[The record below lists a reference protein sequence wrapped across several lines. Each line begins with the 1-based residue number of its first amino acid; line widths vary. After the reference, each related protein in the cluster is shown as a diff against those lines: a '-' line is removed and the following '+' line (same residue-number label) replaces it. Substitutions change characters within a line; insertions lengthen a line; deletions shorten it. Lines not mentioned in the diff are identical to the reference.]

1 MKPIF
6 EPIWSWPVM
15 ILIIIA
21 LISLVLVTY
30 PPRVKHFNPLLRRSL
45 IGLRLLTVLLLAFM
59 LLRPAIELTD
69 KTTRQSWLY
78 ILADSSRSMQTED
91 GPGSVTR
98 RHELIKTLT
107 TVNPLLENMDENI
120 GIKRFDFSKELVPV
134 DKFTEEA
141 SGEQTAI
148 GYSLETISSQLQQEQ
163 LVGLLLLSDG
173 AERTLP
179 PYDIDVR
186 SQASY
191 FGDSGI
197 PIYTIGFG
205 SSTLQDSS
213 LDLVLET
220 LVIDPLVFEKK
231 STPISVKVR
240 SLGAA
245 NRDLTVR
252 LLVEDRTG
260 KKNGEAGK
268 MIPAPSNSNSRVVT
282 QIHPTQNNELN
293 TVELFW
299 TPEIPGE
306 YKIAVEVVP
315 LEGEIKQTN
324 NRLETIV
331 TVQKGGL
338 QVAYFDSLRPEQKFI
353 RSMNDPKIQLDYFPI
368 GSGFSN
374 SAKNSRPD
382 LKDLSKYDVF
392 IIGDVPADLLGP
404 TALRKIANRVEQ
416 GAGLLMTGGYH
427 SFGPGGY
434 ADTPLETFIPVQL
447 RTSEKQ
453 VGNNIAKDLHH
464 FQDLKMVPTSLGLQ
478 RYVMQLDSSAA
489 ANQRMWNSLAP
500 LKGANRLRKKH
511 DLVEILAQSAGN
523 EAVPLLFA
531 SEVVGGRVR
540 VIAFAGDTTFQWFL
554 SGNRREHER
563 FWRQTILWL
572 AHKENDTEQSI
583 WARVSPRNVPPGT
596 HVPIQYGA
604 RDAEGKP
611 VSDVKFTVQ
620 VKGPSGKSNQM
631 ESMGTGDSSST
642 TFSKTKEPGDY
653 WVTVHA
659 EKNGNSLGFDATTR
673 FIVDPRDLE
682 LDNPAADY
690 SLLETIASLSGG
702 SALPPEELESFLTR
716 MNKEKSW
723 NKTLVRY
730 RRISLW
736 DNWYFLGLFVLML
749 TGEWFLRKKKG
760 LV

>member
-6 EPIWSWPVM
+6 EPIWSWPTM

-21 LISLVLVTY
+21 LILLVLQTY
-30 PPRVKHFNPLLRRSL
+30 PKRVKHLSPVLRRSL
-45 IGLRLLTVLLLAFM
+45 IAMRLLTVLMLVFM

-69 KTTRQSWLY
+69 KSKKQSWLY
-78 ILADSSRSMQTED
+78 ILADASRSMQTAD
-91 GPGSVTR
+91 GPGSTTR
-98 RHELIKTLT
+98 RNELVKTLNS
-107 TVNPLLENMDENI
+107 VNKLFENMDPNI
-120 GIKRFDFSKELVPV
+120 GIKRFNFSKELMPV
-134 DKFTEEA
+134 EEFTEE
-141 SGEQTAI
+141 SNGEQTAI
-148 GYSLETISSQLQQEQ
+148 GYSLETIATQLQQEH

-173 AERTLP
+173 AERALP

-186 SQASY
+186 SRASF

-205 SSTLQDSS
+205 SSSLQDTT
-213 LDLVLET
+213 LDLVLES

-231 STPISVKVR
+231 TTPISVKVR

-260 KKNGEAGK
+260 KKIGEAGK
-268 MIPAPSNSNSRVVT
+268 MIPAPAYSNSRVAT
-282 QIHPTQNNELN
+282 QIHPTQNNELS

-331 TVQKGGL
+331 TVQKGGI
-338 QVAYFDSLRPEQKFI
+338 QVVYFDSLRPEQKFI
-353 RSMNDPKIQLDYFPI
+353 RSLNDPKIQLDYIPL
-368 GSGFSN
+368 GSGFSDN
-374 SAKNSRPD
+374 QKKLRSE
-382 LKDLSKYDVF
+382 LVDLSKYDVF
-392 IIGDVPADLLGP
+392 IIGDVPADLLG
-404 TALRKIANRVEQ
+404 ADVIKQIADRLDK
-416 GAGLLMTGGYH
+416 GAGLLTTGGYH

-434 ADTPLETFIPVQL
+434 ANTPLDNFIPVEM
-447 RTSEKQ
+447 RPSEKQ
-453 VGNNIAKDLHH
+453 AGNDIAKDLHY
-464 FQDLKMVPTSLGLQ
+464 FQDLKMVPTALGLR
-478 RYVMQLDSSAA
+478 RYVMQLDSSD
-489 ANQRMWNSLAP
+489 ANNQQKWNSLAP

-511 DLVEILAQSAGN
+511 DLVEVLAQSAGN

-531 SEVVGGRVR
+531 YEVGQTR
-540 VIAFAGDTTFQWFL
+540 IMAFAGDTTFQWFL
-554 SGNRREHER
+554 SGNRTEHER
-563 FWRQTILWL
+563 FWRQMILWL
-572 AHKENDTEQSI
+572 AHKENDSGQTV
-583 WARVSPRNVPPGT
+583 WARVSPRNFSPGAN
-596 HVPIQYGA
+596 VPIQFGA
-604 RDAEGKP
+604 RDTEGNP
-611 VSDVKFTVQ
+611 ISDVNFTVQ
-620 VKGPSGKSNQM
+620 VKNPSDKFSKV
-631 ESMGTGDSSST
+631 ESTSTGDSTVT
-642 TFSKTKEPGDY
+642 TFSLTEEPGDY

-659 EKNGNSLGFDATTR
+659 EKNGVSLGFDATTR

-682 LDNPAADY
+682 MDNPAADY
-690 SLLETIASLSGG
+690 SLLETISSLSGG
-702 SALPPEELESFLTR
+702 SSLPPEELASFLTR

-723 NKTLVRY
+723 NNSLVRY

-736 DNWYFLGLFVLML
+736 DNWFFLALFVVLL
-749 TGEWFLRKKKG
+749 TTEWFLRKNKG

>member
-6 EPIWSWPVM
+6 EPIWSWPTM
-15 ILIIIA
+15 TLIIVA

-30 PPRVKHFNPLLRRSL
+30 PKRVKHLPPLLRRSL
-45 IGLRLLTVLLLAFM
+45 IGLRLFTVFLLIFM
-59 LLRPAIELTD
+59 MARPAIELTD

-78 ILADSSRSMQTED
+78 VLADSSRSMQTED

-98 RHELIKTLT
+98 RHELVKTLNS
-107 TVNPLLENMDENI
+107 VKPLFDNMDKNI
-120 GIKRFDFSKELVPV
+120 GIKRFDFSKELVSV
-134 DKFTEEA
+134 EEFTEEA
-141 SGEQTAI
+141 TGEQTAI

-205 SSTLQDSS
+205 SSSLQDTT
-213 LDLVLET
+213 LDLVLES

-231 STPISVKVR
+231 TTPISVKVR
-240 SLGAA
+240 SLGAE
-245 NRDLTVR
+245 NRDLTIR

-260 KKNGEAGK
+260 KKNGEAGQ
-268 MIPAPSNSNSRVVT
+268 MIPAPAYSNSRVVT
-282 QIHPTQNNELN
+282 QIHPTQNNELS

-353 RSMNDPKIQLDYFPI
+353 RSMNDPKIQLDYFPV
-368 GSGFSN
+368 GSGFFGN
-374 SAKNSRPD
+374 AKSFRDD

-404 TALRKIANRVEQ
+404 TALRKIAARVEQ

-434 ADTPLETFIPVQL
+434 ADTPLATFIPVQM
-447 RTSEKQ
+447 RASEKQ
-453 VGNNIAKDLHH
+453 SGNNIAKDLHY

-500 LKGANRLRKKH
+500 LKGANRLRKRH

-531 SEVVGGRVR
+531 SDVGGARVM
-540 VIAFAGDTTFQWFL
+540 AFAGDTTFQWFL
-554 SGNRREHER
+554 SGNRSEHER
-563 FWRQTILWL
+563 FWRQMILWL
-572 AHKENDTEQSI
+572 AHKENDSEQSV
-583 WARVSPRNVPPGT
+583 WARVTPRNVPPGAQ
-596 HVPIQYGA
+596 VPIQYGA
-604 RDAEGKP
+604 RDSEGKP
-611 VSDVKFTVQ
+611 VSDVKFTVR
-620 VKGPSGKSNQM
+620 VTGPSGKSNQM
-631 ESMGTGDSSST
+631 ESVGGGESSIT
-642 TFSKTKEPGDY
+642 TFSQTKEPGDY

-659 EKNGNSLGFDATTR
+659 EKNGVSLGFGATTR

-690 SLLETIASLSGG
+690 SLLETISSLSGG
-702 SALPPEELESFLTR
+702 SSLPPEELESFLTL

-723 NKTLVRY
+723 NNGLIRY

-736 DNWYFLGLFVLML
+736 DNWYFLGLFVILL

>member
-1 MKPIF
+1 M
-6 EPIWSWPVM
+6 M

-30 PPRVKHFNPLLRRSL
+30 PPRVKHLSPQLRRAL
-45 IGLRLLTVLLLAFM
+45 IALRLFTVFLLVFM

-98 RHELIKTLT
+98 RNELVKTLNS
-107 TVNPLLENMDENI
+107 VKPLIENMDKNI
-120 GIKRFDFSKELVPV
+120 GIKRFDFSKELIPV
-134 DKFTEEA
+134 EEFTQEA
-141 SGEQTAI
+141 TGEQTAI

-179 PYDIDVR
+179 PYDINVR

-205 SSTLQDSS
+205 SSTLQDTT
-213 LDLVLET
+213 LDLVLES

-231 STPISVKVR
+231 TTPISVKVR
-240 SLGAA
+240 SLGAE

-260 KKNGEAGK
+260 KKNGEAGQ
-268 MIPAPSNSNSRVVT
+268 MIPAPALSNSRVIT
-282 QIHPTQNNELN
+282 QIHPTQNNQLD

-368 GSGFSN
+368 GSGFSGN
-374 SAKNSRPD
+374 PKTINLNLND
-382 LKDLSKYDVF
+382 LTKYDVF
-392 IIGDVPADLLGP
+392 IIGDVPAELLGP
-404 TALRKIANRVEQ
+404 TAIRKIAARVDQ

-434 ADTPLETFIPVQL
+434 ADTPLDNFIPVQM
-447 RTSEKQ
+447 RASEKQ
-453 VGNNIAKDLHH
+453 AGNNIAKDLHY

-511 DLVEILAQSAGN
+511 DLVEVLAQSSGN

-531 SEVVGGRVR
+531 SDVGGARVM
-540 VIAFAGDTTFQWFL
+540 AFAGDTTFQWFL

-563 FWRQTILWL
+563 FWRQMILWL
-572 AHKENDTEQSI
+572 AHKENDTEQSV
-583 WARVSPRNVPPGT
+583 WARVSPRNVPPGA
-596 HVPIQYGA
+596 HVPIQFGA

-620 VKGPSGKSNQM
+620 VKGPSGKSSQM
-631 ESMGTGDSSST
+631 ESMSTGESSST
-642 TFSKTKEPGDY
+642 TFSQTKEPGDY

-659 EKNGNSLGFDATTR
+659 EKNGVSLGFDATTR

-723 NKTLVRY
+723 NNGLIRY

-749 TGEWFLRKKKG
+749 SGEWFLRKKKG

>member
-6 EPIWSWPVM
+6 EPTWSWPTLMLV
-15 ILIIIA
+15 IIA
-21 LISLVLVTY
+21 LLLLVLMTY
-30 PPRVKHFNPLLRRSL
+30 PQRVKHLAPRLRRTL
-45 IGLRLLTVLLLAFM
+45 IGLRLFTVLLLIFM

-78 ILADSSRSMQTED
+78 ILADASRSMQTED
-91 GPGSVTR
+91 GPGSITR
-98 RHELIKTLT
+98 RGELVKTLSAVEPVFET
-107 TVNPLLENMDENI
+107 MDKNI
-120 GIKRFDFSKELVPV
+120 GIKRFDFSKDLVPV
-134 DKFTEEA
+134 EKFTEEA
-141 SGEQTAI
+141 AGEQTAT
-148 GYSLETISSQLQQEQ
+148 GYALENISSQLQQEH

-179 PYDIDVR
+179 PYDVDVR
-186 SQASY
+186 AQASY

-197 PIYTIGFG
+197 PIYTVGFG
-205 SSTLQDSS
+205 SSTLQDTS
-213 LDLVLET
+213 LDLVMES

-231 STPISVKVR
+231 TTPISVKVR
-240 SLGAA
+240 SLGAE
-245 NRDLTVR
+245 NQDLTVR

-260 KKNGEAGK
+260 KKNGEAGE
-268 MIPAPSNSNSRVVT
+268 MVPATSSGNSRVVT
-282 QIHPTQNNELN
+282 QIHPTDNNQLD

-368 GSGFSN
+368 GSGFSGSSPSFN
-374 SAKNSRPD
+374 TD

-392 IIGDVPADLLGP
+392 IIGDVPADILGP
-404 TALRKIANRVEQ
+404 TAIRKIATQVEQ

-434 ADTPLETFIPVQL
+434 ADTPLENLIPVEM
-447 RTSEKQ
+447 RASEKQ
-453 VGNNIAKDLHH
+453 TGNTIAKDLHY
-464 FQDLKMVPTSLGLQ
+464 FEDLKMVPTSLGLQ
-478 RYVMQLDSSAA
+478 RYVMQLDSSPA

-500 LKGANRLRKKH
+500 LKGANRLRKRH

-531 SEVVGGRVR
+531 SDVGRARVM
-540 VIAFAGDTTFQWFL
+540 AFAGDTTFQWFL
-554 SGNRREHER
+554 SGNRQEHER
-563 FWRQTILWL
+563 FWRQMILWL
-572 AHKENDTEQSI
+572 AHKENDTEQTV

-604 RDAEGKP
+604 RDNEGKAIP
-611 VSDVKFTVQ
+611 DVKFTVQ
-620 VKGPSGKSNQM
+620 VKGPSGKSNKM
-631 ESMGTGDSSST
+631 EAMGTGDSSTT
-642 TFSKTKEPGDY
+642 TFSQTKEPGDY

-659 EKNGNSLGFDATTR
+659 EKDGVSLGFDATTR

-690 SLLETIASLSGG
+690 SLLETISSLSGG

-716 MNKEKSW
+716 MNKEKTW
-723 NKTLVRY
+723 NNDLVRY

-736 DNWYFLGLFVLML
+736 DNWYFLALFVLVL
-749 TGEWFLRKKKG
+749 TAEWFLRKQKG

>member
-6 EPIWSWPVM
+6 EPIWSWPMM

-21 LISLVLVTY
+21 LTSLVLVTY
-30 PPRVKHFNPLLRRSL
+30 PQRVKHLSPLLRRSL
-45 IGLRLLTVLLLAFM
+45 IGLRLFTVFLLIFM

-98 RHELIKTLT
+98 RHELVKTLNS
-107 TVNPLLENMDENI
+107 VKPMLDNMDKNI
-120 GIKRFDFSKELVPV
+120 GIKRFNFSKELVPV
-134 DKFTEEA
+134 EEFTEEA
-141 SGEQTAI
+141 TGEQTAI
-148 GYSLETISSQLQQEQ
+148 GYSLETISSQLQQEH

-205 SSTLQDSS
+205 SSSLQDTT
-213 LDLVLET
+213 LDLVLES

-231 STPISVKVR
+231 TTPISVKVR
-240 SLGAA
+240 SLGAE

-260 KKNGEAGK
+260 KKNGEAGQ
-268 MIPAPSNSNSRVVT
+268 MVPAPSYSNSRVAT
-282 QIHPTQNNELN
+282 QIHPTQNNELS

-368 GSGFSN
+368 GTGFSSSPKTFN
-374 SAKNSRPD
+374 VD

-392 IIGDVPADLLGP
+392 IIGDVPAEILGP
-404 TALRKIANRVEQ
+404 TALRKIAAQVDQ

-434 ADTPLETFIPVQL
+434 ADTPLANFIPVEM
-447 RTSEKQ
+447 RSSEKQ
-453 VGNNIAKDLHH
+453 MGNTIAKDLHY

-489 ANQRMWNSLAP
+489 ANQQIWNSLAP
-500 LKGANRLRKKH
+500 LKGANRLRKRH
-511 DLVEILAQSAGN
+511 DAVEILAQSAGN

-531 SEVVGGRVR
+531 SDVGSARVM
-540 VIAFAGDTTFQWFL
+540 AFAGDTTFQWFL
-554 SGNRREHER
+554 SGNRTEHER
-563 FWRQTILWL
+563 FWRQMILWL
-572 AHKENDTEQSI
+572 AHKENDSEQSV

-611 VSDVKFTVQ
+611 LSDVKFTVR
-620 VKGPSGKSNQM
+620 VNGPSGKSSQM
-631 ESMGTGDSSST
+631 EAIGTGESST
-642 TFSKTKEPGDY
+642 TTFSETREPGDY

-659 EKNGNSLGFDATTR
+659 EKNDVSLGFDATTR

-690 SLLETIASLSGG
+690 SLLETISSLSGG
-702 SALPPEELESFLTR
+702 SSLPPEELESFLTR

-723 NKTLVRY
+723 NNALVRY

-736 DNWYFLGLFVLML
+736 DNWYFLGLFVILL
-749 TGEWFLRKKKG
+749 SGEWFLRKHKG

>member
-1 MKPIF
+1 MKPIL
-6 EPIWSWPVM
+6 EPIWSWPIM
-15 ILIIIA
+15 ILLIVA

-30 PPRVKHFNPLLRRSL
+30 PKRVKHLSPVLRRAL
-45 IGLRLLTVLLLAFM
+45 IGMRLFTVLLLIFM

-78 ILADSSRSMQTED
+78 ILADASRSMQTED
-91 GPGSVTR
+91 GPGSTTR
-98 RHELIKTLT
+98 RNELVKTLNS
-107 TVNPLLENMDENI
+107 VKPQLENMDQNI
-120 GIKRFDFSKELVPV
+120 GIKQFDFSKELMPV
-134 DKFTEEA
+134 EEF
-141 SGEQTAI
+141 SEKSNGEQTAI
-148 GYSLETISSQLQQEQ
+148 GYALDTISSQLQQEK

-173 AERTLP
+173 AERALP
-179 PYDIDVR
+179 PYDIDTR
-186 SQASY
+186 ARASY

-205 SSTLQDSS
+205 SSSLQDTT
-213 LDLVLET
+213 LDLVLES

-231 STPISVKVR
+231 NTPISVKVR
-240 SLGAA
+240 SLGAL

-260 KKNGEAGK
+260 KKIGEAGS
-268 MIPAPSNSNSRVVT
+268 MMPAPSYNNSRVAT
-282 QIHPTQNNELN
+282 QIHPTQNNELS

-331 TVQKGGL
+331 TVQKGGI
-338 QVAYFDSLRPEQKFI
+338 QVVYLDALRPEQKFI
-353 RSMNDPKIQLDYFPI
+353 RSLNDPKIQLDYIPV
-368 GSGFSN
+368 GNGFSG
-374 SAKNSRPD
+374 SKIPLD
-382 LKDLSKYDVF
+382 TKLTDLSKYDVF

-404 TALRKIANRVEQ
+404 KIIRQIAGRIEQ
-416 GAGLLMTGGYH
+416 GAGLLTTGGYH

-434 ADTPLETFIPVQL
+434 ADTPLDKFIPVQM
-447 RTSEKQ
+447 RPSEKQ
-453 VGNNIAKDLHH
+453 TGNTIAKDLHY
-464 FQDLKMVPTSLGLQ
+464 FQDLKMIPTSLGLQ
-478 RYVMQLDSSAA
+478 RYVMQLGSSAA
-489 ANQRMWNSLAP
+489 ANQQIWNSLAP
-500 LKGANRLRKKH
+500 LKGANRLRKKY
-511 DLVEILAQSAGN
+511 DTVEILAQSAGN

-531 SEVVGGRVR
+531 ADVIRARVM
-540 VIAFAGDTTFQWFL
+540 AFAGDTTFQWFL
-554 SGNRREHER
+554 SGNRAEHER
-563 FWRQTILWL
+563 FWRQLILWL
-572 AHKENDTEQSI
+572 AHKENDSGQSV
-583 WARVSPRNVPPGT
+583 WARVNPRNVSPGAS
-596 HVPIQYGA
+596 VPIQFGA
-604 RDAEGKP
+604 RDAEDKP

-620 VKGPSGKSNQM
+620 VTGPSGKSHQV
-631 ESMGTGDSSST
+631 ESFSTGDSATT
-642 TFSKTKEPGDY
+642 TFSPTQEPGDY

-659 EKNGNSLGFDATTR
+659 EKNGTSLGFDATTR

-690 SLLETIASLSGG
+690 SLLEAISSLSGG
-702 SALPPEELESFLTR
+702 TSLPPEELESFLTR

-723 NKTLVRY
+723 NNDLVRY

-736 DNWYFLGLFVLML
+736 DNWYFLLLFVVLL
-749 TGEWFLRKKKG
+749 TGEWFIRKHKG